1 MTKPRLTTGILIII
15 SPLIFMLIMS
25 IIIEFTT
32 NDSYDSSLYKVNFG
46 IALLLSILISIL
58 LFLDIRRTDLSLFQK
73 SISYFKR

>member
-1 MTKPRLTTGILIII
+1 
-15 SPLIFMLIMS
+15 MLIMS